1 MCYTLDR
8 MRQKKTNKARSYR
21 QSYAFQA
28 CLEKQLL
35 AAIKRSGISMY
46 RLAKN
51 SGVSE
56 PVLSR
61 FISGQRDITLTTAS
75 KITEALGLVLMP
87 KKRR

>member
-1 MCYTLDR
+1 
-8 MRQKKTNKARSYR
+8 
-21 QSYAFQA
+21 
-28 CLEKQLL
+28 
-35 AAIKRSGISMY
+35 MY